1 VKMIDDERRTA
12 PFSNN
17 TNPAGED
24 QQLPDGGPRK
34 YLRHVRSDAVV
45 EGGTKI
51 RVQTRYFVVND
62 VLVSL
67 RSVGAAD
74 DEALVKL
81 ADALAME
88 VKPSRE

>member
-1 VKMIDDERRTA
+1 MVDDERRTA

-17 TNPAGED
+17 TKPAEE
-24 QQLPDGGPRK
+24 QQLPGGGPRE
-34 YLRHVRSDAVV
+34 YLRHVRIDAVL

-62 VLVSL
+62 VMVSL
-67 RSVGAAD
+67 RSVGAED

-81 ADALAME
+81 ADALAVD